1 MASRAE
7 TFIDALRMLEDGGD
21 VGPIAA
27 LFTDDADISNP
38 LVEHRE
44 EGEGGAR
51 AFWTSYRS
59 AFGRIHSEFRNIV
72 EQDGVSLLE
81 WVSEG
86 DAGGEP
92 IRYGGVSV
100 LEHGDGGITAF
111 RTYFDPT
118 QVRRHVGGTHQS

>member
-1 MASRAE
+1 MTGRAE
-7 TFIDALRMLEDGGD
+7 TFIAALRQLEDSGD
-21 VGPIAA
+21 AGPIAA
-27 LFTDDADISNP
+27 LFTADADISNP
-38 LVEHRE
+38 LVERE
-44 EGEGGAR
+44 GQGQTGAH

-59 AFGRIHSEFRNIV
+59 AFGRIHSEFRHV
-72 EQDGVSLLE
+72 VDHGDMSLLE

-92 IRYGGVSV
+92 VRYGGVSV

-118 QVRRHVGGTHQS
+118 QVRRHVQG